1 MQYETKGCRGGRHKT
16 LSNGNCKR
24 NKNQR
29 CVRSVSIKMPS
40 NCTKEK
46 KDLNSQHREKK
57 KTAKVILTKE
67 NHILYT
73 I

>member
-1 MQYETKGCRGGRHKT
+1 MRQKDAEVGDTKLLAMAIARE
-16 LSNGNCKR
+16 
-24 NKNQR
+24 
-29 CVRSVSIKMPS
+29 IKIKGAWEVFQLK
-40 NCTKEK
+40 CQAIVLKKK